1 MSAPAGV
8 KATTSTYRM
17 YVQTKKSLLNVNN
30 TFNKVTLDH
39 SPTTFRFNLYTILNF
54 HKNRCL
60 VLLSFNRVSLEEK
73 NSIMLEL
80 PLTCLSTMIS
90 RGRREVEAT
99 ELKLKL
105 LGNKR
110 QTRKGQRALL
120 VK

>member
-1 MSAPAGV
+1 MSVPLSV

-73 NSIMLEL
+73 KQYNVGTSPDMLKHHDQ
-80 PLTCLSTMIS
+80 PRAK
-90 RGRREVEAT
+90 RGRGDGT
-99 ELKLKL
+99 
-105 LGNKR
+105 
-110 QTRKGQRALL
+110 
-120 VK
+120 

>member
-1 MSAPAGV
+1 MSVPLGV

-60 VLLSFNRVSLEEK
+60 VLLSFNRVSLEK
-73 NSIMLEL
+73 KQYNAGTSPDMLKHHDQ
-80 PLTCLSTMIS
+80 PRAK
-90 RGRREVEAT
+90 RGRGDGT
-99 ELKLKL
+99 
-105 LGNKR
+105 
-110 QTRKGQRALL
+110 
-120 VK
+120 